1 MSETE
6 KTVQQVQSTYFND
19 ENNSKTESATAE
31 YVSARSPDTWRS
43 TSISGVED
51 WCSVGSECATL
62 DDFKSIDDDLA
73 EEYLTD
79 DNVED
84 LPLNGSNADG
94 TSSSRRGSGLKEY
107 AAVTGVQDAKG
118 KKFTSNIQPAAA
130 VVNPAVSSGMIPASS
145 KPPLSGGSVPPE
157 TAFAAKA
164 PEVPEPETIAVS
176 PKASTSFEP
185 PPKYSSVI
193 TKTETTDVKTEVQK
207 SYEIKTS
214 IKAGGISETF
224 TSQAS
229 EATTQVQQPLDSKV
243 EKVHKITIVEEPG
256 KVHPKTSSAPDEF
269 PKKSAAFDPSSQ
281 SKTELLSE
289 IEGLKSKYLK
299 KTAQDPGSKSSSEVK
314 TESKSENVSY
324 GFSSFPGVETDVSK
338 VVYSKE
344 VTESHSMTSVS
355 FQQQSF
361 GVNRSERWQ
370 SVTPQGSL
378 QQIAK
383 ILPAPAG
390 LEEDYKK
397 LKEFEESVKEVSTLR
412 SYLV

>member
-19 ENNSKTESATAE
+19 DNNSKTESATAE
-31 YVSARSPDTWRS
+31 FVSARSPDTWRS

-79 DNVED
+79 DNLED
-84 LPLNGSNADG
+84 LPLNGAEG

-118 KKFTSNIQPAAA
+118 KKFTSNIQPAAF
-130 VVNPAVSSGMIPASS
+130 VIPAVSSGVIPGSSSIQS
-145 KPPLSGGSVPPE
+145 KPPISGSAPPK
-157 TAFAAKA
+157 TASAAKA
-164 PEVPEPETIAVS
+164 TEVSEPETIAVS

-224 TSQAS
+224 TSQTS
-229 EATTQVQQPLDSKV
+229 EAATTQVQQPPIV
-243 EKVHKITIVEEPG
+243 EKVHKITVVEEPG
-256 KVHPKTSSAPDEF
+256 TVHHPKTSSTSDEF
-269 PKKSAAFDPSSQ
+269 QKKSAAFDPSSQ

-299 KTAQDPGSKSSSEVK
+299 KTQDPGSKSSSEVK

-324 GFSSFPGVETDVSK
+324 GFSSFPGAETDVSK

-370 SVTPQGSL
+370 TVTPQGSV
-378 QQIAK
+378 QQIEQ

-390 LEEDYKK
+390 WEEDYKK
-397 LKEFEESVKEVSTLR
+397 LKEFEVKVKEVRTLKF
-412 SYLV
+412 YLL